1 MIHKKR
7 GYFFVLDA
15 ALGLTILAIG
25 VFLIASLYINVPEP
39 SQVGLLSDDLMSFM
53 ANTKIRNLNSPY
65 AGLGGLLW
73 KNGSITNADN
83 SLLQQVGEFYYRGN
97 YALAEKFVQNI
108 SVNVVPSQFKYEMWM
123 DNMLIYPLSPDSAHL
138 SSKSKT
144 DLLLTSKQVA
154 FGIINKTDGTLWG
167 PYKVEVFTWQK

>member
-25 VFLIASLYINVPEP
+25 VLLIASLYINAPEP

-53 ANTKIRNLNSPY
+53 ANTKIKDLNNPY
-65 AGLGGLLW
+65 AGIGGELM
-73 KNGSITNADN
+73 KNGNITNIDN
-83 SLLQQVGEFYYRGN
+83 SLLQQIGEFYYKRSYGVD
-97 YALAEKFVQNI
+97 EKFIQNI
-108 SVNVVPSQFKYEMWM
+108 SANIVPSQFRYEVWV
-123 DNMLIYPLSPDSAHL
+123 DNVLLYPLNPDSQHIQ
-138 SSKSKT
+138 SKSKT
-144 DLLLTSKQVA
+144 DILLTSKQVA
-154 FGIINKTDGTLWG
+154 FGVINKTNGTLWG